1 MAKRQQVPRETID
14 QGTKQTRERLRP
26 DPINELAAAWKRS
39 HEPGA
44 AEMESAAREIRRC
57 YQMVSRAVMARIG
70 NLDGT
75 PAGSSASPAADR
87 LVIAYN
93 DRYKP
98 WADAMGKSGV
108 LPIVNRLAA
117 RGAHARTDR
126 PRPQNTQR
134 HSVDTH
140 PPSPLANTASSPGG
154 SGGAKL
160 LTCGEPEG
168 RFAISTRNP

>member
-14 QGTKQTRERLRP
+14 QGTKQTRERLRA
-26 DPINELAAAWKRS
+26 DPIDELAAAWKRS

-44 AEMESAAREIRRC
+44 AEMENAAREIRRC

-98 WADAMGKSGV
+98 WADAMGKIGI
-108 LPIVNRLAA
+108 LPIVIDWLHEEHTFEQIDRDRRTRNGTASTLIRQALWQYCIIAGWVGRRETVDV
-117 RGAHARTDR
+117 RGA
-126 PRPQNTQR
+126 
-134 HSVDTH
+134 
-140 PPSPLANTASSPGG
+140 
-154 SGGAKL
+154 
-160 LTCGEPEG
+160 G
-168 RFAISTRNP
+168 R